1 MNNIQSFVRE
11 RFGRERPTL
20 PESVYKESLKIPKI
34 RFGRILRNEQQ
45 PTIDELQRVG
55 EWLGVDPK
63 HLINF

>member
-20 PESVYKESLKIPKI
+20 PESIYKDRLGIPKR
-34 RFGRILRNEQQ
+34 RFGQILKNKKQ

-63 HLINF
+63 QLINF